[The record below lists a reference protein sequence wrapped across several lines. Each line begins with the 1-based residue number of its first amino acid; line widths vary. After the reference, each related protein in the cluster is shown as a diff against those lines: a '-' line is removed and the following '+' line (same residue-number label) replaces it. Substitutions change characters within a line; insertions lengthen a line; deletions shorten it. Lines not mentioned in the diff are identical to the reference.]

1 MLSSLFVVVQ
11 DIHCCIM
18 SLGYERGGVVKILV
32 KCVCM
37 GGGWLSKLVGLIQS
51 REGIKT

>member
-1 MLSSLFVVVQ
+1 MLSSLFLVVQ

-37 GGGWLSKLVGLIQS
+37 GGVVVKVGGFDSK
-51 REGIKT
+51 